1 MYDNSPLTD
10 VMTMVGKEF
19 SDNHSS
25 TLRSKL
31 ISVSGRTLRC
41 KVQEV
46 ASEYYPEVNN
56 PEIKTYGLDYVH
68 RCFFGI

>member
-10 VMTMVGKEF
+10 VAMMVGKEF

-46 ASEYYPEVNN
+46 PSPYYPEVKN
-56 PEIKTYGLDYVH
+56 PEVKTYGLDYVH
-68 RCFFGI
+68 TAFFGI

>member
-1 MYDNSPLTD
+1 MYDNSPFTD
-10 VMTMVGKEF
+10 LMPMVGKTF

-31 ISVSGRTLRC
+31 ISMSWKTLRC

-46 ASEYYPEVNN
+46 PSEYYPEVKN
-56 PEIKTYGLDYVH
+56 PGIKTYGLDYVH
-68 RCFFGI
+68 TAFFGI

>member
-10 VMTMVGKEF
+10 VAMMVGKEF

-46 ASEYYPEVNN
+46 PSEYYPEVKN
-56 PEIKTYGLDYVH
+56 PEVKTYSLDQVH
-68 RCFFGI
+68 TAFFGI